1 MYHLPLSAVA
11 NAIKTRRV
19 LATRKPTLSGL
30 KVCNAPR
37 VYTAAYSRRLRCLSV
52 YLALADWLTGWQA
65 TCDDNTCAASRAL
78 DRHICQVEMMLVCVG
93 FCGKLIIMRSSGS
106 ASYWHSVVT
115 HTNVHMHTNRSH
127 VRLCR
132 VHCETP

>member
-52 YLALADWLTGWQA
+52 YLALADWVVGRRLVTI
-65 TCDDNTCAASRAL
+65 TRAQ
-78 DRHICQVEMMLVCVG
+78 RHVH
-93 FCGKLIIMRSSGS
+93 LIAIFVK
-106 ASYWHSVVT
+106 WK
-115 HTNVHMHTNRSH
+115 
-127 VRLCR
+127 
-132 VHCETP
+132 